1 MNVTPKFVQQ
11 QAVAHGARLIDVE
24 RPKAGRMTVIMQ
36 RNDESAY
43 SRFVYDYTQTDLLR
57 FEASNGV
64 RITDLERYKKNGHVR
79 YAASL
84 IDNASPENRRVRSI
98 WRSSTMA
105 NAPNG
110 NDAWFGIYAKEVG
123 GPVDVGLADS
133 MAYQPLSVLKL
144 IPHLY
149 VMNLLDN
156 DPGLDLLDQP
166 NGISWTALKGKPDEI
181 YCPNS
186 MQGTADADVLGDAAH
201 DAHARA
207 RRVAQPRTRGAGQQV
222 RAPRRSTTGSM
233 PWG

>member
-1 MNVTPKFVQQ
+1 MGGKRRLAYVWVKNSGDAGKGWHWNYDLSVKGVVKEINKYKIRLTDLSSYVVDGKRRYAYIGIANTGADARAWWWYVNVTPKFVQQ

-98 WRSSTMA
+98 WRSQHD
-105 NAPNG
+105 G
-110 NDAWFGIYAKEVG
+110 QR
-123 GPVDVGLADS
+123 LR
-133 MAYQPLSVLKL
+133 
-144 IPHLY
+144 
-149 VMNLLDN
+149 
-156 DPGLDLLDQP
+156 
-166 NGISWTALKGKPDEI
+166 TA
-181 YCPNS
+181 
-186 MQGTADADVLGDAAH
+186 
-201 DAHARA
+201 
-207 RRVAQPRTRGAGQQV
+207 RTRGSASM
-222 RAPRRSTTGSM
+222 RKRSAARSTSAWRTAWPTSRSASSSSSRTSS
-233 PWG
+233 